1 MNKNKT
7 TFFKIFPNANLV
19 ANELPFTV
27 SLPKKKKNI
36 YIYIYELGSSYTWC
50 NFKQYYTTQYFL
62 IQCEF

>member
-1 MNKNKT
+1 MKLMNKNKT

-36 YIYIYELGSSYTWC
+36 YIYIYMSQVQVTLGVILNNITLL
-50 NFKQYYTTQYFL
+50 NIF
-62 IQCEF
+62 